1 MSYTVLNAQLT
12 SGLLGDSEVAGFFTT
27 NADIAEMVKFE
38 AALAEVEASA
48 GLISEVSARQIIAL
62 CNNFRP
68 DISSLAVGIE
78 RDGLVVPDLVRQ
90 LRESLQGQAAQDL
103 HFGGTSQD
111 LIDTSLILRLQSV
124 NGLFDNRLGQIC
136 AALTELQTRF
146 GAKDL
151 MARTRMQAALPTT
164 VAHRILQWQ
173 LPLERLSESFLV
185 VQSTLNVVQ
194 FGGPIGSLAALGPNG
209 PQVRCLLAQRLG
221 LNDPK
226 GAWHT
231 DRSRLLEYTFWLSSL
246 VNALGK
252 LGQDI
257 LLMSQDEREEIVL
270 RGAGGSS
277 VMGHKKNPVKAEI
290 LMALARFVTTLQFC
304 MQQASVHEQERSGSA
319 WALEWMVLPQL
330 CIATGTA
337 LITAQTLLNSVQSL
351 GAP

>member
-1 MSYTVLNAQLT
+1 MYYTVLNAQLT
-12 SGLLGDSEVAGFFTT
+12 SGLLGDREVAGFFTT
-27 NADIAEMVKFE
+27 EADIAAMVRFE
-38 AALAEVEASA
+38 AALAEAEAAA
-48 GLISEVSARQIIAL
+48 GVIPEVSAQQIIAL
-62 CNNFRP
+62 CDIFRP
-68 DISSLAVGIE
+68 DMSGLAVGIE
-78 RDGLVVPDLVRQ
+78 RDGMVVPDLVRQ
-90 LRESLQGQAAQDL
+90 LRGSLQGQAAQDL

-124 NGLFDNRLGQIC
+124 NGLFAKRLGQIC
-136 AALTELQTRF
+136 ATLTELQTRF
-146 GAKDL
+146 GSKDL
-151 MARTRMQAALPTT
+151 MARTRMQAALSTT
-164 VAHRILQWQ
+164 VAHRIVGWQ
-173 LPLERLSESFLV
+173 APLERLSESFQA

-209 PQVRCLLAQRLG
+209 PHVRCLLAQRLG

-246 VNALGK
+246 ANALGK

-257 LLMSQDEREEIVL
+257 LLMSQDERGEIVL
-270 RGAGGSS
+270 TGVGGSS
-277 VMGHKKNPVKAEI
+277 AMAHKKNPVKAEI
-290 LMALARFVTTLQFC
+290 LLALARFVTTLQSG

-337 LITAQTLLNSVQSL
+337 LITAQTLLNSIQSL
-351 GAP
+351 GDP